1 MAHELKHA
9 YQFETGRLSVKD
21 PDYKQ
26 NLSNT
31 FYDQQDEME
40 AFERGLMFDC
50 RMQSYFQVSDSYEDL
65 QYGPEQA
72 NPKATDVELQKKAN
86 DDGIIFKVN
95 GKLYTPNKK

>member
-1 MAHELKHA
+1 MHINSKRVDSA
-9 YQFETGRLSVKD
+9 FKD

-31 FYDQQDEME
+31 FYDQQDERE

-86 DDGIIFKVN
+86 EDGIIFKVN